1 MNIKFFSF
9 IIIFNLIF
17 SQNFKNSKIINV
29 PNMESLPGIFTGL
42 DILIERNFD
51 LIKNKKI
58 AIFTNQ
64 TAVDRS
70 GKHILDVLADYKDFF
85 QMH

>member
-42 DILIERNFD
+42 DILKEMNFEN
-51 LIKNKKI
+51 LI
-58 AIFTNQ
+58 
-64 TAVDRS
+64 
-70 GKHILDVLADYKDFF
+70 L
-85 QMH
+85 